1 MLLYFK
7 PRWKYSYDV
16 IYLFWETCH
25 LHLAARREPGLS
37 SLWLTQCWV
46 CASPCLCEP
55 VGWCSRTQTPT
66 SCCVD
71 PAPPVVQSASAP
83 DVHTSSVSFQPVC
96 PPASLA
102 HTPSNYIRDGQTEE
116 YQNRAK
122 HWWLNMVQLCYASSM
137 WKRRSRVNHFVWLQ
151 MVSPSVF
158 LFFFYFIA
166 RVLKR
171 NLLIRVL
178 IWNNNK
184 KTNARRK
191 TNMSEWPSFVLATD
205 FCLLFTQIQST
216 ARQHASS
223 WQIRTTG
230 FARIAEIWPWIILFT
245 S

>member
-7 PRWKYSYDV
+7 PRWKYSYNV

-116 YQNRAK
+116 YQNRDITLVVE
-122 HWWLNMVQLCYASSM
+122 HGSTVLCQLNVETKIKSQSLC
-137 WKRRSRVNHFVWLQ
+137 LITDG
-151 MVSPSVF
+151 VSICFSF
-158 LFFFYFIA
+158 LFLFYCTCFEEKPTDKGPHLEQQQKNKCKEEDQYVRMAFFCFSD
-166 RVLKR
+166 R
-171 NLLIRVL
+171 LLSSVY
-178 IWNNNK
+178 
-184 KTNARRK
+184 TNPK
-191 TNMSEWPSFVLATD
+191 YSKATCKQLTD
-205 FCLLFTQIQST
+205 TYNWFC
-216 ARQHASS
+216 
-223 WQIRTTG
+223 
-230 FARIAEIWPWIILFT
+230 
-245 S
+245 